1 MERNSWQV
9 PHPNKQTN
17 TRNQQ
22 TSRGPEEGGERRG
35 PGGGGGGGITCGEG
49 KDGVGRVPARARRA
63 RRESKKGG
71 SIDGSLAQV
80 GRSVGWFYERSSAC
94 FPSPCSA
101 SLGWAGCSSGP
112 HFVLNWANSPPLLL
126 RWATFCSQLDHDLSL
141 ACRARKDTRAPY
153 RIRT

>member
-1 MERNSWQV
+1 LAGSSS
-9 PHPNKQTN
+9 KQTN
-17 TRNQQ
+17 KQVADR
-22 TSRGPEEGGERRG
+22 RREVREEVQEE
-35 PGGGGGGGITCGEG
+35 GGITCGEG

-80 GRSVGWFYERSSAC
+80 GWCYERSSAC

-141 ACRARKDTRAPY
+141 ACRPRKDTRAPY